1 MTYDTE
7 NDEIVATLE
16 CEKLRDEIDT
26 IINDIGEIIMGIA
39 DGECCAECIS
49 TAKSLWRITED
60 HAREEDAAD
69 ILERFAYRTGVSLN
83 DE

>member
-7 NDEIVATLE
+7 NDEIVAALE
-16 CEKLRDEIDT
+16 CEKLRDEINT

-39 DGECCAECIS
+39 DGECCGECIS
-49 TAKSLWRITED
+49 TAKSLWRILEE

-83 DE
+83 SD